1 MPTVNQQQYKNL
13 IERQEEVER
22 EFNVLKDV
30 MRQAIIGE
38 DSINPAIL
46 QKWEKISLKL
56 DKGKGHSF
64 SSFQK
69 MRKWLIDLS

>member
-1 MPTVNQQQYKNL
+1 M
-13 IERQEEVER
+13 IERQETVER

-30 MRQAIIGE
+30 MRQTIIEE
-38 DSINPAIL
+38 DLISPAIL

-56 DKGKGHSF
+56 DKGKGRSF

-69 MRKWLIDLS
+69 VKKWLADLS